1 MVLHTNKPAKDVLL
15 MTTKQKIKHEIEVLR
30 HLKSINTEDNDI
42 NFGANLA
49 YDIMISRLKELLK

>member
-1 MVLHTNKPAKDVLL
+1 